1 MVEYGVLV
9 SKSSEIF
16 SNFYWQ
22 MRNIWND
29 MPSWGA
35 TLLTVFGIFIIV
47 YFLLRNR

>member
-29 MPSWGA
+29 MPWEMA
-35 TLLTVFGIFIIV
+35 VLIVFGIFIIV

>member
-1 MVEYGVLV
+1 MVEYGVLA

-22 MRNIWND
+22 VRNIWHD
-29 MPSWGA
+29 MPLVMTA
-35 TLLTVFGIFIIV
+35 LIIFGILAML

>member
-22 MRNIWND
+22 MRNIWHD
-29 MPSWGA
+29 MPWGT
-35 TLLTVFGIFIIV
+35 TLLIVFGIFITV

>member
-1 MVEYGVLV
+1 MVEYGVLA

-22 MRNIWND
+22 IRNIWND
-29 MPSWGA
+29 VPFVMA
-35 TLLTVFGIFIIV
+35 ALIVFGILAML

>member
-29 MPSWGA
+29 MPWGA